1 MKTMLDKIGI
11 IGDVKTA
18 FNRLG
23 IDTLAVV
30 CVGGSSGTAVKVV
43 TSDTV
48 GGDYTDFLTLKADAL
63 NINEGFCFSLIG
75 AKKFVKVTGCD
86 NAIGIVGD
94 CDYDVKQVTFNT
106 VSISG
111 ADLDNNKTATI
122 NVSTYTEPVVVNPTE
137 GKDGMKKA
145 TITLSHIPSI
155 ESSKAVSIDASTYT
169 EPIEIEPT
177 EGKDGMA
184 KVVVTL
190 TGL

>member
-48 GGDYTDFLTLKADAL
+48 GGDYTDFLTLKADAE

-122 NVSTYTEPVVVNPTE
+122 NVSEYTEPVVVNPTS

-145 TITLSHIPSI
+145 TITLSHIPAI
-155 ESSKAVSIDASTYT
+155 ETSKAVSIDTSTYT

>member
-75 AKKFVKVTGCD
+75 AKKFVKITGCD

-94 CDYDVKQVTFNT
+94 CDYDVKNVTFNT
-106 VSISG
+106 VSIP
-111 ADLDNNKTATI
+111 A
-122 NVSTYTEPVVVNPTE
+122 
-137 GKDGMKKA
+137 
-145 TITLSHIPSI
+145 I
-155 ESSKAVSIDASTYT
+155 ETSKAVSIDASTYT
-169 EPIEIEPT
+169 EPIEITPT